1 MNAEKIELV
10 TRGILERT
18 SYDHKKA
25 HRLALAALS
34 GKPCPECDDEGVVHR
49 VGQMGGGYDDVC
61 PVCVS
66 VEEAR
71 Q

>member
-1 MNAEKIELV
+1 MNSQKLELV

-34 GKPCPECDDEGVVHR
+34 GKPCPECDDTGLVHK
-49 VGQMGGGYDDVC
+49 VEVMGGSFEDVC

-66 VEEAR
+66 VEDAR